1 MTGLCKFIAAAVM
14 SAAAVTP
21 ALGQANAG
29 GGGRGGN
36 PQQFRQRM
44 EDRLKADL
52 GVNEDEWKALQPRVE
67 KVMELQQ
74 ASSVRGFGR
83 RGRGGGNGGDPNQSL
98 APSAPVQAKAQ
109 DLQKVLDNKDAKPEE
124 IKAALQ
130 ALRDARTQSREELTK
145 AQSDLRDLL
154 TTRQESV
161 LVMAGLLE

>member
-1 MTGLCKFIAAAVM
+1 MTGLCKVLAAAVI

-21 ALGQANAG
+21 ALGQANPG
-29 GGGRGGN
+29 GGGPGGN

-52 GVNEDEWKALQPRVE
+52 GVTDDEWKALQPRVE
-67 KVMELQQ
+67 KVMELQR
-74 ASSVRGFGR
+74 ASFVRGFGR
-83 RGRGGGNGGDPNQSL
+83 RGRGGNGGDPNQSL
-98 APSAPVQAKAQ
+98 APSTPVQAKAQ

-130 ALRDARTQSREELTK
+130 ALRDVRTQAREDLTK